1 MKGRNNYNGSAIYLK
16 KSYLQI
22 PASININGDFSLIAW
37 IKIFSYDNNQ
47 ANIIDFF
54 GSSFESLLCYNSVMI
69 ANQIGAQS
77 VCSTQY
83 YFQLNTWYQIAMTLN
98 GKMVS
103 TYVNGINLGYCNLP
117 FLPLQDYDGSSI
129 NYLGDH
135 NLALDAA
142 FDDLKI
148 FRGALTDID
157 IYNDYHS

>member
-1 MKGRNNYNGSAIYLK
+1 MKGRNNYNGSAIYLN

-22 PASININGDFSLIAW
+22 PASININGDFSVIAW

-69 ANQIGAQS
+69 ANQIGAHS
-77 VCSTQY
+77 ICSTQY

-157 IYNDYHS
+157 IYNDYQN